1 MGTEAPRLGVCANEG
16 PVPAHTARAG
26 TCQAVRVWRGA
37 TQHNVNGPYRGRR
50 QASSGRVPRRGPD
63 VRRLE
68 PLLTI
73 GVGADVRV
81 DLALGCDGWKALLG
95 ADARVGADGIS
106 IGGAMLASCL
116 GANAA
121 IRSALGA
128 RQLPAGSLSLWD
140 RCRQDGQQGPRE
152 AGPVDVGR
160 VLQAGAGAV
169 GCALDFFMSFIG
181 IGGAW
186 TIADGDVVD
195 VSNLN
200 RQLLFVARDAGFPD
214 GEPVEKAV
222 GVAQRL
228 GDPVSASPQWYGEDA
243 GAVEA
248 RYDVVLALANDRGVR
263 SSLQGRQPT
272 VLLHATTSRS
282 WEARLHRHVAG
293 RDDCI
298 DCRLPPDAGRFTC
311 AEGEVQAPAGERG
324 DAALPPLLATAGLLL
339 AAELQRL
346 ELGGLVDERHNFTAV
361 GLSSPTPTVQRKIH
375 RCSAGCRS
383 RRPAVL
389 RQMVDAGAHEISRFP
404 TRDAHSRWLHL
415 DGDDAA
421 RL

>member
-1 MGTEAPRLGVCANEG
+1 MSLSV
-16 PVPAHTARAG
+16 
-26 TCQAVRVWRGA
+26 
-37 TQHNVNGPYRGRR
+37 
-50 QASSGRVPRRGPD
+50 
-63 VRRLE
+63 
-68 PLLTI
+68 
-73 GVGADVRV
+73 
-81 DLALGCDGWKALLG
+81 
-95 ADARVGADGIS
+95 
-106 IGGAMLASCL
+106 
-116 GANAA
+116 
-121 IRSALGA
+121 RSA
-128 RQLPAGSLSLWD
+128 R
-140 RCRQDGQQGPRE
+140 
-152 AGPVDVGR
+152 VGR

-169 GCALDFFMSFIG
+169 GCALGFFMSFVG

-186 TIADGDVVD
+186 TIVDGDVVD

-222 GVAQRL
+222 RVAQRL
-228 GDPVSASPQWYGEDA
+228 GDPVSASPRWYGEDA

-282 WEARLHRHVAG
+282 WEAQLHRHVAG

-324 DAALPPLLATAGLLL
+324 DAALPPLSATAGLLL
-339 AAELQRL
+339 VAELQRL
-346 ELGGLVDERHNFTAV
+346 ELGGLVDERRNFTAV
-361 GLSSPTPTVQRKIH
+361 GLSSPAPTEQRKIH

-383 RRPAVL
+383 RRPALL
-389 RQMVDAGAHEISRFP
+389 RQMV
-404 TRDAHSRWLHL
+404 DAHSRWLHL
-415 DGDDAA
+415 DGDGAP